1 MPTTSSSLHWRPQFE
16 RALSI
21 MRDKPEEGRQIG
33 LELQAQ
39 GQRDD
44 QIAPALY
51 GELVQALCDF
61 FDDRNTHTVAVFQ
74 RLDEAFSTHRMREG
88 LLLSRYGL
96 SAVYRVLGQIQEAYA
111 YGQEHILP
119 ILPTKPELGSVLA
132 LNTLGIIAQECGLT
146 DEALRHFYAAL
157 EAARAL
163 GLRAREAQISCNIG
177 ELFYICGNADDG
189 ETTLWQAY
197 ELAQGCDEDWLVPF
211 ISFILALCKL
221 SRDDVEG
228 AYCVIAPF
236 LPPSPTIKQA
246 SPSNR
251 GFFLAVACYTL
262 AHQGKPEE
270 AQTYCCQ
277 ALAEIN
283 SYEEKHLRPYI
294 WWACGHLHHQQG
306 NLAEAI
312 RYLNL
317 AIDETGEMGY
327 TFMPMRA
334 CNDLSQIHSAQGNWR
349 AALQDH
355 QRYHQLFEKAQGQA
369 TRTKLLMFSIQS
381 DLRAAEAAR
390 KHAEESTR
398 AKSMF
403 LANMSHE
410 IRTPMNAII
419 GMAHLALKTS
429 LSPKQ
434 RDYIDKIHTAGLS
447 LLGIINDILD
457 FSKIEAGRLDVESVD
472 FDLDEVLANVATVT
486 NARAHA
492 KGLDYTFDI
501 PPNIPRRLKG
511 DPLRLGQILIN
522 LLNNAVKFTEEGK
535 VTLSATLVKQDERGI
550 RLSFNVRDTGIGMTE
565 EEVARLF
572 QAFTQADG
580 STTRKFGGT
589 GLGLSISRRLV
600 EMMGGKIGVQSR
612 VGEGSLFHFHA
623 LFQPATTSQV
633 RPTRETPSSL
643 PSFGGIRVLLVE
655 DNEINQQIAQEL
667 LQAAGVSVTLANN
680 GREALDKLLAFEPA
694 PYDLVLLDVQMP
706 IMDGFA
712 TIRAIRAETSLA
724 NLPVIAMTAHA
735 LLEEKQRCLDSGM
748 NDHLAK
754 PITPQALFDTVGRW
768 TARHSVNVADSAIS
782 DIDLPDLPGLNVVS
796 GLARTLGD
804 KTLYLALLQRFA
816 LEQTGVTDRIRVAL
830 PDDPTVARRL
840 IHTLKSVAGLIGAGE
855 VQRLAADIES
865 KLEEP
870 TLPPIAVEI
879 DQLSRV
885 LNQLLSGLNVATS
898 HG

>member
-1 MPTTSSSLHWRPQFE
+1 MPTTHSSQYWRPQFE

-21 MRDKPEEGRQIG
+21 MRDQPEQGRRIG
-33 LELQAQ
+33 RELQAQ

-44 QIAPALY
+44 QIAPTLY

-61 FDDRNTHTVAVFQ
+61 FDDRNAHTVATFQ
-74 RLDEAFSTHRMREG
+74 RLDDAFSTHQLQEG

-96 SAVYRVLGQIQEAYA
+96 SAVYRVLGKVEEAYQ
-111 YGQEHILP
+111 YGQRYILP
-119 ILPTKPELGSVLA
+119 ILPEKPELGSVLA
-132 LNTLGIIAQECGLT
+132 LNTLGIIAQERGLT

-157 EAARAL
+157 EAARTL

-197 ELAQGCDEDWLVPF
+197 ELAQDCDEDWLVPF
-211 ISFILALCKL
+211 ICFILALCKL
-221 SRDDVEG
+221 SRDDIEG
-228 AYCVIAPF
+228 AHGVIAPF
-236 LPPSPTIKQA
+236 LPPSPAFQHA

-262 AHQGKPEE
+262 AHQVKLDE
-270 AQTYCCQ
+270 AQTYCQQ
-277 ALAEIN
+277 ALAEID
-283 SYEEKHLRPYI
+283 SYEERHLRPYI
-294 WWACGHLHHQQG
+294 WWACGHLHYRQG
-306 NLAEAI
+306 MLAKAVQ
-312 RYLNL
+312 YLNR

-334 CNDLSQIHSAQGNWR
+334 CNDLAEIHAAQGHWQ
-349 AALQDH
+349 AALLDY
-355 QRYHQLFEKAQGQA
+355 QRYHRLYEKAQGQA

-381 DLRAAEAAR
+381 DLRTAEAAR

-419 GMAHLALKTS
+419 GMAHLALKTP
-429 LSPKQ
+429 LTPKQ
-434 RDYIDKIHTAGLS
+434 RDYIDKIHNAGLS
-447 LLGIINDILD
+447 LLGVINDILD

-472 FDLDEVLANVATVT
+472 FDLDDVLANVASVT

-492 KGLDYTFDI
+492 KGLGYTFDI
-501 PPNIPRRLKG
+501 PANIPQRLKG

-535 VTLSATLVKQDERGI
+535 VTLSAALEKQDTRGI
-550 RLSFNVRDTGIGMTE
+550 RIRFNVRDTGIGMTE
-565 EEVARLF
+565 EEVTRLF

-612 VGEGSLFHFHA
+612 VGEGALFHFTA
-623 LFQPATTSQV
+623 LFQAATTPSKQ
-633 RPTRETPSSL
+633 PTPETPSSL
-643 PSFGGIRVLLVE
+643 PSFGGVRVLLVE

-667 LQAAGVSVTLANN
+667 LQAAGVNVTVANN
-680 GREALDKLLAFEPA
+680 GREALDKLLAVEPA
-694 PYDLVLLDVQMP
+694 PFDLVLLDVQMP
-706 IMDGFA
+706 VMDGFA
-712 TIRAIRAETSLA
+712 TIRAIRAEPSLTD
-724 NLPVIAMTAHA
+724 LPVVAMTAHA

-754 PITPQALFDTVGRW
+754 PITPQALFDTVAHW
-768 TARHSVNVADSAIS
+768 AARHSVTVVDATSTDVN
-782 DIDLPDLPGLNVVS
+782 LPDLPGLNVVS

-804 KTLYLALLQRFA
+804 KTLYLALLQRFYK
-816 LEQTGVTDRIRVAL
+816 EQAGVTERIRTAL
-830 PDDPTVARRL
+830 PNELALAHRL
-840 IHTLKSVAGLIGAGE
+840 AHTLKSVAGLIGATE

-865 KLEEP
+865 KLEQP
-870 TLPPIAVEI
+870 TAPNITVEL
-879 DQLSRV
+879 DQLARV
-885 LNQLLSGLNVATS
+885 LNQLLAGLNIAIS
-898 HG
+898 HL